1 MLQMDIS
8 FVIFLSVDGEW
19 GDEREKAVER
29 LQIIYVRL
37 SRLSKCGDEGN
48 NKVKL

>member
-1 MLQMDIS
+1 ME
-8 FVIFLSVDGEW
+8 GN
-19 GDEREKAVER
+19 VER